1 MYNIIENYTILVTC
15 LFIMFNVVSSP
26 GPLNDSDSDSI
37 SIEYDDSSDEY
48 RPISTK
54 FDSENSSNEESH
66 DDDSRINSNGNK
78 M

>member
-1 MYNIIENYTILVTC
+1 
-15 LFIMFNVVSSP
+15 MFNVVSSP

-54 FDSENSSNEESH
+54 FDSENSPDEESH
-66 DDDSRINSNGNK
+66 DDSRINSNGNK